1 MTFDPQADRRKNFA
15 MTSNNLGQGRVQL
28 STWDNEDDREGAKQR
43 WLDMISPSEPAWIF
57 AYGSLMWDPGFVFEA
72 VEPATVF
79 GYHRRFCIYSHIYR
93 GTPQHPG
100 LVLGLDRGGSCQ
112 GRAFQIAPSAARE
125 VLGMVWDRE
134 MIYRVYLPRDFYAHI
149 GNRRV
154 LCRTFVANPNHEQ
167 YAGRMSNREA
177 AQMIAGATGKAGPNN
192 VYLENTLHHLQSLGL
207 KDGGLRRLQ
216 SDVQRITGER

>member
-28 STWDNEDDREGAKQR
+28 STWDNADVREETALARHDVTQR
-43 WLDMISPSEPAWIF
+43 AGMDLRPWL
-57 AYGSLMWDPGFVFEA
+57 LMWDPGFVFEA

-79 GYHRRFCIYSHIYR
+79 GHHRRFCIYSHIYR
-93 GTPQHPG
+93 GTPHIR
-100 LVLGLDRGGSCQ
+100 VLFWVWIGGSCQ

-134 MIYRVYLPRDFYAHI
+134 MIYKVYLPRNFYAHI
-149 GNRRV
+149 GDRRV
-154 LCRTFVANPNHEQ
+154 LCRTFVADPNHEQ
-167 YAGRMSNREA
+167 YAGRMCNREA
-177 AQMIAGATGKAGPNN
+177 AKMIAGATGKAGPNN
-192 VYLENTLHHLQSLGL
+192 VYLENTLNHLQSLGL

-216 SDVQRITGER
+216 SDVQRLTGEQ

>member
-28 STWDNEDDREGAKQR
+28 STWDNADDRECAKKR
-43 WLDMISPSEPAWIF
+43 WLDMISLSEPAWIF

-72 VEPATVF
+72 VELATIF

-100 LVLGLDRGGSCQ
+100 LVFGLDRGGSCQ

-134 MIYRVYLPRDFYAHI
+134 MIYEVYLPRDFYANI
-149 GNRRV
+149 GDRRV
-154 LCRTFVANPNHEQ
+154 LCRTFVADPNHINMS
-167 YAGRMSNREA
+167 AACAIGRCTLM
-177 AQMIAGATGKAGPNN
+177 ATGKAGPNN
-192 VYLENTLHHLQSLGL
+192 VYLENALKHLQSLGL
-207 KDGGLRRLQ
+207 KDRGLRRLQ
-216 SDVQRITGER
+216 SDVQRLTGEQ